1 MSSLASDIVL
11 KTAKERRT
19 TEEQAKDP
27 RKRVVVLRKRYS
39 LRRHSEQEEEL
50 RKPYSLW
57 NLLYENLLPIL
68 GWDSLTRAQRVTAM
82 LWSIR
87 IASGLCVLALLLI
100 LVDRISNIPAL
111 ALAQLLFTA
120 SIPVVITLVGNR
132 YTQRRAQDEALQA
145 YLDQMS
151 RLLLEEDL
159 RTSEESREVRTLAR
173 ARTLT
178 VLATLG
184 PGYRGWVITF
194 LSEAALV
201 QRVDK
206 SNPIIELRNVNLA
219 GMSLERTDL
228 NGADLRGA
236 ILTET
241 YLEQIDLSEANLSEA
256 NLREANLRNS
266 NLSDSNLSKAWLYK
280 AELGKA
286 NLSGAILINAYLAQ
300 TDLRF
305 ARLTG
310 ADLSGAYL
318 RSAQLTGADLSE
330 ALLTNASIP
339 EDQVAQ
345 CGSLEGATMPNGQ
358 KYEDWLK
365 SKGREK
371 EGEHGG
377 SS

>member
-1 MSSLASDIVL
+1 M
-11 KTAKERRT
+11 AKERRI
-19 TEEQAKDP
+19 TEEREKEL
-27 RKRVVVLRKRYS
+27 RKPVVVLRKRYS
-39 LRRHSEQEEEL
+39 LRRHSDQEEL
-50 RKPYSLW
+50 RQPYSLW

-87 IASGLCVLALLLI
+87 IASGLSVLALLLI
-100 LVDRISNIPAL
+100 LVDRISNIPVL
-111 ALAQLLFTA
+111 VFAQLLFTA

-219 GMSLERTDL
+219 GRGLERADR

-236 ILTET
+236 ILNET
-241 YLEQIDLSEANLSEA
+241 YLAQIDRSEANLSEA
-256 NLREANLRNS
+256 KLSEANLSNS
-266 NLSDSNLSKAWLYK
+266 NLSNSNLSQAWLYK
-280 AELGKA
+280 AEL
-286 NLSGAILINAYLAQ
+286 
-300 TDLRF
+300 R
-305 ARLTG
+305 
-310 ADLSGAYL
+310 
-318 RSAQLTGADLSE
+318 
-330 ALLTNASIP
+330 
-339 EDQVAQ
+339 
-345 CGSLEGATMPNGQ
+345 
-358 KYEDWLK
+358 
-365 SKGREK
+365 
-371 EGEHGG
+371 
-377 SS
+377 